1 MDAEEGRRKL
11 MTLTNCRSTMY
22 IQCVPHIHVLAK
34 KNSEG
39 KMFRTYFKYK
49 AIPDYIQ
56 PLEGALDE
64 YNILVFNFLDIIL
77 Q

>member
-1 MDAEEGRRKL
+1 
-11 MTLTNCRSTMY
+11 
-22 IQCVPHIHVLAK
+22 
-34 KNSEG
+34 
-39 KMFRTYFKYK
+39 MFRTYFKYK

-64 YNILVFNFLDIIL
+64 HNILVFNFLDIIL